1 MYLKEKKNEKESSF
15 YETTRA
21 WTEETDNLFFSKRNR
36 GLVSWLIP
44 TGSTIY
50 YEFEGGHSI
59 SVSLDTPTKPAAG
72 FYLKLKSSVCDGKT
86 LLTPTQADRM
96 KIVRQEGEMIRH
108 TLVLFQD
115 FQNKKREGLK
125 KKIEETKAA
134 LPVTPFAN
142 AIVQT
147 LKQHRI
153 LLIAGDTGCGKSTQG
168 EWIWQEIS
176 REDLTGLY

>member
-1 MYLKEKKNEKESSF
+1 MN
-15 YETTRA
+15 
-21 WTEETDNLFFSKRNR
+21 
-36 GLVSWLIP
+36 
-44 TGSTIY
+44 
-50 YEFEGGHSI
+50 
-59 SVSLDTPTKPAAG
+59 
-72 FYLKLKSSVCDGKT
+72 
-86 LLTPTQADRM
+86 
-96 KIVRQEGEMIRH
+96 IVRQEGEMIRH

-115 FQNKKREGLK
+115 FQNKKREKTK

-168 EWIWQEIS
+168 GCNP
-176 REDLTGLY
+176 TGDHAIGSN